1 MANEGV
7 LEDTVKEST
16 LKELMRSGATC
27 QACVKGE
34 DGGFSITFHYGFLSR
49 TLSSSRG
56 STRKFA
62 SLNTAMEFLKSLGI
76 ERFEVDARL
85 HEPGRIRKARPD
97 RAEALRKTRTTPRQ
111 QELLTETLE

>member
-1 MANEGV
+1 MRNGEILNE
-7 LEDTVKEST
+7 TIKEST
-16 LKELMRSGATC
+16 LKELMRSGSAC
-27 QACVKGE
+27 RACVKGE
-34 DGGFSITFHYGFLSR
+34 IGGFSITFLYGCLSR

-56 STRKFA
+56 GMRKFA
-62 SLNTAMEFLKSLGI
+62 SLNTAMEFLRQLGI

-111 QELLTETLE
+111 QELLTEPTE